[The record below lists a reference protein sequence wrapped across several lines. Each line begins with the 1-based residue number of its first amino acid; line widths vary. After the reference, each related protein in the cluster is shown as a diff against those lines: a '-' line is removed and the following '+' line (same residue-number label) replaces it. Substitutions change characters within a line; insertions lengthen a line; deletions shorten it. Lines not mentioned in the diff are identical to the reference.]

1 MFLFEEGIKEKP
13 ITMLRFILD
22 LYPSTRQPGT
32 TFQKSYLYLEELNE
46 EGQGVGWDQH
56 RRCSLGYATRPR
68 GRQKLAKEPLGT
80 LREEGA
86 VLWWEHH
93 MYFSRAFR
101 AFRCPP
107 LASTVEKSLY
117 LLLCLFHSADLG
129 DFPAQ

>member
-1 MFLFEEGIKEKP
+1 MFLLEEGVKEKP

-22 LYPSTRQPGT
+22 LYPSTTQPGT
-32 TFQKSYLYLEELNE
+32 TFQKSYLCLEELNE
-46 EGQGVGWDQH
+46 EGQGVGWGQH
-56 RRCSLGYATRPR
+56 RRCSLGYAPR
-68 GRQKLAKEPLGT
+68 LRGGQKLAKDLLGT

-93 MYFSRAFR
+93 MHSSRAFHW
-101 AFRCPP
+101 PP
-107 LASTVEKSLY
+107 PATTVEKSLY